1 MVLLSLQINKIN
13 QKIRIDK
20 AVYELNIIKQKV
32 VFLFMRRMGKVLFSE
47 SKVSVPG
54 MNVGL
59 WKSFGILRMQ
69 SMEKC
74 FILTIDNNR
83 GKEEQFRIIYDM
95 FGMCLCLHN

>member
-20 AVYELNIIKQKV
+20 AVYELNIIKKKV
-32 VFLFMRRMGKVLFSE
+32 VFLFMRRMGKVLSSE

-59 WKSFGILRMQ
+59 
-69 SMEKC
+69 
-74 FILTIDNNR
+74 
-83 GKEEQFRIIYDM
+83 
-95 FGMCLCLHN
+95 